1 MVVDICDDEAD
12 DELPSFSLSPVVKA
26 EPTETEL
33 GLHPL
38 SEDEPNQSEAEQS
51 EQSEG
56 DKQDQFLPSGAVASP
71 TSSASEPEQEK
82 EDEQQDGDTR
92 LIISMTQEEFD
103 RGNQQAKLI
112 KQRLEELNQQ
122 AQQESAQQESA
133 QQEAAQAAYQA
144 RMYREKFAPNRGRN
158 PDGSFS
164 MKM

>member
-112 KQRLEELNQQ
+112 KQRLENGTSRLSRKVLSRKVLSRKPLRQPIR
-122 AQQESAQQESA
+122 QECIARSLRQT
-133 QQEAAQAAYQA
+133 EAAILTGV
-144 RMYREKFAPNRGRN
+144 FP
-158 PDGSFS
+158 
-164 MKM
+164 